1 MINSNKNVPIFV
13 NKDLINL
20 YKQAGIDPATGRPLR
35 EQDICNLKAKM
46 IDLLS
51 VKDLQTAVRRYVWYN
66 LPNGLTGEEL
76 ERMLYYKTQVSF
88 FYSPINEKCYILPYA
103 LSGKIDCYGKYLG
116 ITPVCLGSTEDGK
129 VNIEKIGE
137 LNE

>member
-1 MINSNKNVPIFV
+1 MTNSNKNVPTYV
-13 NKDLINL
+13 NQDLINL

-76 ERMLYYKTQVSF
+76 ERMLDSAYKTVLH
-88 FYSPINEKCYILPYA
+88 FYLKSKSAE
-103 LSGKIDCYGKYLG
+103 SVMKIYRNLLLK
-116 ITPVCLGSTEDGK
+116 
-129 VNIEKIGE
+129 
-137 LNE
+137 

>member
-20 YKQAGIDPATGRPLR
+20 YKQAGIDPATGRPLS

-51 VKDLQTAVRRYVWYN
+51 VKDLQTAVRR
-66 LPNGLTGEEL
+66 
-76 ERMLYYKTQVSF
+76 
-88 FYSPINEKCYILPYA
+88 
-103 LSGKIDCYGKYLG
+103 
-116 ITPVCLGSTEDGK
+116 
-129 VNIEKIGE
+129 
-137 LNE
+137 